1 MVPAGALGLLLPR
14 LTPETALCQGLF
26 FLDDETIVDPL
37 QLGPA
42 AAARLDALPL
52 GRRLQRKG
60 DLRALD
66 LGVELLIGARLPP
79 ERAQRSDKPSST
91 CGARLR

>member
-52 GRRLQRKG
+52 GRRLQ
-60 DLRALD
+60 
-66 LGVELLIGARLPP
+66 
-79 ERAQRSDKPSST
+79 
-91 CGARLR
+91 